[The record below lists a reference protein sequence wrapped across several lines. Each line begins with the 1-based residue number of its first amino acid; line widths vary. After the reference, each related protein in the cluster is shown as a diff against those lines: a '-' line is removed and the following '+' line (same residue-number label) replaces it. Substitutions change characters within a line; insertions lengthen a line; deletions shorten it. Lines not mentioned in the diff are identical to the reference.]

1 MYQVKGYFLLRNT
14 APKTPTII
22 SPTSPSKIT
31 VPQNI
36 QKLLNMNCKSSNIPI
51 SSLLRFPKSII
62 DKVLRRICTVCLSY
76 YRPVSNGMVFQPQS
90 DLHRYTGDVPFPA
103 LRTTHFI
110 LRFPTGKL
118 PYQIPLFLS
127 VQFDVCWQERI
138 TTTHMDRL
146 GIEPNSIPAVFH
158 CDSLQDGIEP

>member
-110 LRFPTGKL
+110 LRFPTGET
-118 PYQIPLFLS
+118 PPIRVILF
-127 VQFDVCWQERI
+127 FDRAVTAVLIICLQG
-138 TTTHMDRL
+138 L
-146 GIEPNSIPAVFH
+146 LNSLIMRSCFSDLVIYYLHRRKFR
-158 CDSLQDGIEP
+158 